1 MRGTLERQ
9 LQSAHQTISELNEE
23 KQTLLERI
31 SRLTQQS
38 KDKDFE
44 NRRELFALQKRQE
57 ESESSFDHQGRE
69 FRAQIAMKS
78 KEILNLNEQVHDLT
92 IRLDSKTA
100 ELKHCKT

>member
-44 NRRELFALQKRQE
+44 NRRELFAL
-57 ESESSFDHQGRE
+57 
-69 FRAQIAMKS
+69 
-78 KEILNLNEQVHDLT
+78 
-92 IRLDSKTA
+92 
-100 ELKHCKT
+100 